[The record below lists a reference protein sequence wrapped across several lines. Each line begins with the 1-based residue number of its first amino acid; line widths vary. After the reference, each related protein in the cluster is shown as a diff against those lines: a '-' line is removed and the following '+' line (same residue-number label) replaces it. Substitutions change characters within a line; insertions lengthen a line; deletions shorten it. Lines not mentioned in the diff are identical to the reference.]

1 MKARLESLFKDKYQT
16 YVKRMSFR
24 AGSTHGGEDIVMEA
38 FARALK
44 YQDSFNRDN
53 IEAWFNTIMV
63 NALRDY
69 IKDQRMNGMSTEF
82 LEEHEAVCFDKV
94 EDQNL
99 VARLEMEIASYQEP
113 SQTIL
118 RLMFLNGYKAHEVIQ
133 VVPHTNANA
142 VRVMNHRFRKAM
154 WEKYKEVV

>member
-1 MKARLESLFKDKYQT
+1 MKQKLEQLFKDKYQV

-24 AGSTHGGEDIVMEA
+24 AGSPQGGEDVVMEA

-44 YQDSFNRDN
+44 YQNSFNRDN

-69 IKDQRMNGMSTEF
+69 QREQRMNGMTTEF
-82 LEEHEAVCFDKV
+82 LEEHEAVGFDKV
-94 EDQNL
+94 EDKNL
-99 VARLEMEIASYQEP
+99 VAKLEQQIAAYQEP

-118 RLMFLNGYKAHEVIQ
+118 RLMFLQGYKAHEVIQ

-142 VRVMNHRFRKAM
+142 VRVMAHRFRKDM
-154 WEKYKEVV
+154 FDKFKEVV